1 MRKKQHILNAAERL
15 FYSNGFHATSTDYI
29 CREAKVSTRTLY
41 QHFPSRERLTAAV
54 MTARRQRFAD
64 LLSQPDDPAAISQLF
79 SVLEQWMR
87 AEGTL
92 GCFFAKAYGEYAEQ
106 DAELAAQALDYRYW
120 QRGYI
125 RACLAHSHRNSPSAL
140 ADAIWILFEGAIMA
154 GLIDGPQA
162 AVTARLAAEQL
173 MANAP

>member
-15 FYSNGFHATSTDYI
+15 FYNNVFHATCTDYI

-41 QHFPSRERLTAAV
+41 QHFPSRELLTAAV

-64 LLSQPDDPAAISQLF
+64 LLSEPDDPAAISQLF
-79 SVLEQWMR
+79 SVQEQWMR
-87 AEGTL
+87 AEGSL
-92 GCFFAKAYGEYAEQ
+92 GCFFAKAYGEYAE
-106 DAELAAQALDYRYW
+106 LAVQALDYRYW

-140 ADAIWILFEGAIMA
+140 ADAILILFEGAITA

-162 AVTARLAAEQL
+162 AVNARLAAEQL
-173 MANAP
+173 MANTP